1 MRLEHFK
8 CSSELEGEKM
18 SAFFIISRGA
28 GLIIAVFSFFMFLV
42 HKMSCNAH

>member
-8 CSSELEGEKM
+8 CSLEGKKM
-18 SAFFIISRGA
+18 SAFFTISRGD
-28 GLIIAVFSFFMFLV
+28 GLIIDVFSFFMFLA